1 MASEHI
7 RVKRV
12 AFRMRDDDL
21 VTNRLRGVGFRA
33 VSTGGWR
40 GPVRAIRQDAVTD
53 MYEYRAEH
61 VDAAPAGEA
70 VPPDERAE
78 ASEVG

>member
-1 MASEHI
+1 MAPEHV
-7 RVKRV
+7 RVTRV
-12 AFRMRDDDL
+12 AFTLRDDQL

-40 GPVRAIRQDAVTD
+40 GPVRAVRQDAVTD

-61 VDAAPAGEA
+61 PYAARQGEDA
-70 VPPDERAE
+70 PPSGAAE
-78 ASEVG
+78 ASAGG